1 MTKLAKII
9 VAVIAS
15 LLVVSSL
22 TVGIILLIPEKA
34 PSDTNISSEDSVS
47 VPEENITDAESV
59 EVIKK
64 EESSENYKD
73 GEFVD
78 NTDNEQK
85 FTSSGELG
93 GSTTLDVIKPDVNN
107 NSSTEVSSIEWI
119 EGIW

>member
-22 TVGIILLIPEKA
+22 AVGIILLIPEKA
-34 PSDTNISSEDSVS
+34 PSDVDVSSQDSVS
-47 VPEENITDAESV
+47 LPEQAITEAESV
-59 EVIKK
+59 EIIKK
-64 EESSENYKD
+64 DENTESYND
-73 GEFVD
+73 GEFIN

-85 FTSSGELG
+85 HTSSGELG
-93 GSTTLDVIKPDVNN
+93 GSATLDVITPDKNE
-107 NSSTEVSSIEWI
+107 SSSADVSSVEWI